1 MAAPRATGNQ
11 GFCHLTLIV
20 KMPSPRL
27 EGVAV
32 LGNLP
37 ALGSWETPVPM
48 VAIEGGAR
56 WKLPEPVAVPRGA
69 SIRYRYAFTQGG
81 RLVEYEPI
89 EADRRLVA
97 TNRGLIG
104 EDVFGDAE
112 DDDEA
117 GDVATHAMDGGD
129 TLQPPSGSAFAGPR
143 DEAAAADAGG
153 PPRPASDA
161 APVDGDHGGRDAPSM
176 ASRAARRAMSAG
188 LTVAPLSCG
197 SPVPDVEAEAKLVK
211 PAASDAPAPSL
222 QSDSDSHSQTHSLG
236 HIRVPPA
243 SNPMRAIQAAARAKP
258 AASGRPSP
266 RGSPSTASVAVP
278 AAKEGVI
285 TGSMVYHE
293 VIPAVLGSLM
303 RRRRMVCVTLSLPVI
318 LRKLPSPPGGPP
330 RWTAV
335 FDPDDFLAR
344 GASRSVADTVEVLWV
359 GFVTR
364 ECMDRVTASEAP
376 RRSSVASTDSDR
388 RLAGVAPGSPPALG
402 LSARPS
408 PASADA
414 GRPSSTSGP
423 WTAVDQAVEAHL
435 AGPEG
440 KAVTIDAT
448 PDASGLNLGLVD
460 SLDHEPQVDDLV
472 VPLAAEDR
480 KAIREAL
487 EGISC
492 VPIFL
497 EDMAH
502 MESARRAASAA
513 AAAARAGAHK
523 AGQDSGASVT
533 SSAARAAAAPV
544 ASHTASSAPAGAS
557 SDAQGRGGPNAG
569 AGAGD
574 EFVGGG
580 AAGAAGESGEGAAR
594 PGRPPPIRPT
604 EGPAPGATSHAGTP
618 GAAHDGDDEVALVA
632 GIDTPADKAG
642 AYQLPS
648 GTLGPE
654 PVRSPTAADHADR
667 PSSGAFGGVAGSSG
681 EGGWAPDLAGAAG
694 SAAPR
699 AHSRHGT
706 VDSQA
711 SNRTAPAASGPQ
723 ARCSTPE
730 AGATVPD
737 KPASASEGG
746 SPPAAA
752 AAASA
757 HRRGSSVV
765 APTDCEP
772 SPASMA
778 HALRLMRRFA
788 AYLSMVIGPNLHNV
802 QEVGDLPSLMS
813 FGASFLS
820 EAAAGAASGGSDG
833 AQPPVKRARS
843 PGGPPVPPSQP
854 GPRAAAAASAAPLF
868 GNSPATGR
876 TAGLPRVGPEVVSDS
891 PATAATRR
899 AGFGRLHVDA
909 VLAVAQRGWKAYRR
923 INEGFARV
931 IMEVY
936 KEGDVVWTHDYWL
949 CLLPAYL
956 SHLCNPSPSLIFFMH
971 APFPTSEIFRTLGN
985 REELVRGML
994 AADVVGFHTFNHARH
1009 FLQVCKRVLGIPFS
1023 SREGGRIGLDIGGRD
1038 VSVTISHVGVEPEE
1052 LDKLMASE
1060 EAAAYARDLRRRHPD
1075 RVIIA
1080 GMDSAGRL
1088 QGIALKLLAFERL
1101 LEQNQ
1106 QLAHAVVLV
1115 QCVETRPIAMHSDS
1129 AMNKRELGQLVRR
1142 INERFGP
1149 VVDLIE
1155 AVSFGPSFR
1164 VGLFHS
1170 ADVLFQTPVRE
1181 GLSLMPLEYIFVR
1194 TRWQLRRSA
1203 ALYGTADGD
1212 GPDGSGTAPASPTS
1226 PSSRSAK
1233 GRDDAAAGSGGADGD
1248 LDASSFVLE
1257 PAAAAN
1263 FPGGVTAQGGRAPGA
1278 GVARSL
1284 REPPKRGHTRRSS
1297 DPSSLSRD
1305 GGAAVAH
1312 VSTAEARETLLSST
1326 RHRHDAVLPPGSPV
1340 NLLGEMPAHYATIAA
1355 PRDSGSQGGA
1365 ASGSVDALL
1374 GRDGRTPPGQPSAQL
1389 PGSQAGS
1396 RRAAVAAPAR
1406 PAGVSGL
1413 LDAAVPEE
1421 DDDDDEDATAQERRE
1436 RTRGT
1441 PGMPPAPGF
1450 WSPASPSMGPSSDGS
1465 PRPRDAS
1472 GSPVLGASRPAR
1484 AGASVAG
1491 QGIASASSRRASD
1504 AAGRP
1509 GHAIGRT
1516 TALGVG
1522 NARRRGS
1529 PRLAPARRSPLAGPA
1544 QPASAAEG
1552 GAPSLRHSASLPF
1565 LPRVRSFAHVM
1576 VPNIPD
1582 VEALTA
1588 PLPPPD
1594 RGGCVVLSEFS
1605 TASHIL
1611 NSTLRV
1617 NPFHVD
1623 DTAKTL
1629 AKAIGMED
1637 SERSHRQWRDYHYAK
1652 RNPSAHWSRRVLT
1665 ELLTVEA
1672 EAATGSG
1679 TFTELEPSVST
1690 RNAFSVPAQLG
1701 RRGAGASCS
1710 HLVTDAVA
1718 ESFSAAG
1725 RRVLFVDY
1733 GGTLIAREGSGMY
1746 VKHEFLGQSHSAR
1759 TLPHDVLRDLARLAA
1774 DPASTVVVL
1783 VGLNISNGDAAALA
1797 SIPNLTIALENSAVV
1812 SWGARDKMRLSGLVK
1827 GSPVGAEGI
1836 AVNVNTAIF
1845 AGREWVRLPESAQFL
1860 EGALSAE
1867 WREAVAVARARM
1879 DEYRWRVNGSTVRET
1894 GAMLSWD
1901 YSNADPEWGKQQAG
1915 RLVDDLRA
1923 MLTSPNVSVGRRR
1936 VMVEVSP
1943 AGVTK
1948 GTLAERILASLTSTE
1963 AASTFALAVGDDS
1976 SDEDMF
1982 KAVHSFV
1989 VRAAALSV
1997 PGPLDADA
2005 DGDSVVGPTP
2015 DTGSSSPAP
2024 NTSSTPE
2031 TDPADPMH
2039 AASAAA
2045 AGSAA
2050 APAQGVRVYSVCVG
2064 RKHSSARYFLGNVK
2078 EVRSL
2083 IAELAATF

>member
-1 MAAPRATGNQ
+1 
-11 GFCHLTLIV
+11 
-20 KMPSPRL
+20 MPSPRL

-37 ALGSWETPVPM
+37 ALGSWESPVPL
-48 VAIEGGAR
+48 VAIDGGAR

-69 SIRYRYAFTQGG
+69 SIQYRYAFTEGG
-81 RLVEYEPI
+81 RLSEYEPI
-89 EADRRLVA
+89 DADRRLIA
-97 TNRGLIG
+97 TSRRVTI
-104 EDVFGDAE
+104 EDTFGDAE
-112 DDDEA
+112 EDEEVEEVEEAHGAA
-117 GDVATHAMDGGD
+117 GTQPTGRDGA
-129 TLQPPSGSAFAGPR
+129 LQPPAGSAFAAPQQQTT
-143 DEAAAADAGG
+143 AADAAV
-153 PPRPASDA
+153 PAIPALSSAVATHPAPHQDNHA
-161 APVDGDHGGRDAPSM
+161 APSV

-188 LTVAPLSCG
+188 LAVPPLNCG
-197 SPVPDVEAEAKLVK
+197 SPLPDSAPEHQPLAEQ
-211 PAASDAPAPSL
+211 APAGAAAPS
-222 QSDSDSHSQTHSLG
+222 QSDSDSHSQSQSLG
-236 HIRVPPA
+236 HIRVPPS
-243 SNPMRAIQAAARAKP
+243 SNPMRAIQAAARALPSASRRRSPGGVAPHSP
-258 AASGRPSP
+258 ASIS
-266 RGSPSTASVAVP
+266 

-293 VIPAVLGSLM
+293 IIPAVLGSLM

-318 LRKLPSPPGGPP
+318 LRKLPCAPGGAP

-344 GASRSVADTVEVLWV
+344 GTSRSVADTVEVVWV

-388 RLAGVAPGSPPALG
+388 RRAGVAPGSPPAVG

-408 PASADA
+408 TATAEADPSAS
-414 GRPSSTSGP
+414 SV
-423 WTAVDQAVEAHL
+423 WKAVDQAVEAHL
-435 AGPEG
+435 GAPAG
-440 KAVTIDAT
+440 AVHAPDTAAL
-448 PDASGLNLGLVD
+448 DASGLNLGLVD
-460 SLDHEPQVDDLV
+460 SLDREPQVDDLV
-472 VPLAAEDR
+472 VPLAAADR

-502 MESARRAASAA
+502 MESARRASAAAVAATAGGRGHRAGGTSADSSAVHVAA
-513 AAAARAGAHK
+513 AAAAAK
-523 AGQDSGASVT
+523 
-533 SSAARAAAAPV
+533 AAAAATATPAAAAGEAAASTV
-544 ASHTASSAPAGAS
+544 AAASSRPPAVVGAS
-557 SDAQGRGGPNAG
+557 SD
-569 AGAGD
+569 
-574 EFVGGG
+574 
-580 AAGAAGESGEGAAR
+580 R
-594 PGRPPPIRPT
+594 PGHHLQHQQQRPPPIRPT
-604 EGPAPGATSHAGTP
+604 VATGSSAAGRAGTP
-618 GAAHDGDDEVALVA
+618 ASAHDGDDEVALVA

-648 GTLGPE
+648 GTVGPE
-654 PVRSPTAADHADR
+654 PVGSPSAADDA
-667 PSSGAFGGVAGSSG
+667 GAMGPGRTLGSR
-681 EGGWAPDLAGAAG
+681 GGWTQLSAGTDPASDEHRSHA
-694 SAAPR
+694 
-699 AHSRHGT
+699 RHGT
-706 VDSQA
+706 ADSEA
-711 SNRTAPAASGPQ
+711 SRSSAPAGSGHQ
-723 ARCSTPE
+723 SH
-730 AGATVPD
+730 GSVPVAD
-737 KPASASEGG
+737 AILQGKPVSASEGG
-746 SPPAAA
+746 TPPSS
-752 AAASA
+752 AS
-757 HRRGSSVV
+757 HRRVSSVA

-772 SPASMA
+772 SAASMA

-813 FGASFLS
+813 FGASFLA
-820 EAAAGAASGGSDG
+820 EAAAGANGD
-833 AQPPVKRARS
+833 AQPPAKRARS
-843 PGGPPVPPSQP
+843 PGAPFAPPAHHA
-854 GPRAAAAASAAPLF
+854 PRP
-868 GNSPATGR
+868 SPARTPLSASPSTGR
-876 TAGLPRVGPEVVSDS
+876 TAGLPRTGPEVAADS
-891 PATAATRR
+891 PATEATRR

-923 INEGFARV
+923 VNEGFARV

-956 SHLCNPSPSLIFFMH
+956 SHLCNPAPSLIFFMH

-1203 ALYGTADGD
+1203 ALYGTSADDVADGN
-1212 GPDGSGTAPASPTS
+1212 GSAPASPATPGS
-1226 PSSRSAK
+1226 LTGKAE
-1233 GRDDAAAGSGGADGD
+1233 DDVAADEGEADRD

-1257 PAAAAN
+1257 PSAAVN
-1263 FPGGVTAQGGRAPGA
+1263 FPGGNAALTGLATGA
-1278 GVARSL
+1278 SAARSM

-1297 DPSSLSRD
+1297 DPSSLPRD
-1305 GGAAVAH
+1305 SFAPPAH
-1312 VSTAEARETLLSST
+1312 VSAAEARETLLSNT
-1326 RHRHDAVLPPGSPV
+1326 RHRHDTVIPPGSPV
-1340 NLLGEMPAHYATIAA
+1340 NILGEMPAHYATIAA
-1355 PRDSGSQGGA
+1355 PRDGSSQGAPGSA
-1365 ASGSVDALL
+1365 SVDALL
-1374 GRDGRTPPGQPSAQL
+1374 GRDGRTPAGQPSAQA
-1389 PGSQAGS
+1389 SAAQSGS
-1396 RRAAVAAPAR
+1396 RRVAVAGPAR
-1406 PAGVSGL
+1406 PAGVSGM

-1421 DDDDDEDATAQERRE
+1421 DDDDDEDATAQERRA

-1441 PGMPPAPGF
+1441 PGMPPAPGY
-1450 WSPASPSMGPSSDGS
+1450 WSPASPSMGPSSDSS
-1465 PRPRDAS
+1465 PRPRADS
-1472 GSPVLGASRPAR
+1472 GSPVLGAGKPPRGGAPIASRGIAAVAGRRTSDLVGRPSYSGGR
-1484 AGASVAG
+1484 STTTSMAGAG
-1491 QGIASASSRRASD
+1491 
-1504 AAGRP
+1504 
-1509 GHAIGRT
+1509 T
-1516 TALGVG
+1516 
-1522 NARRRGS
+1522 RGS
-1529 PRLAPARRSPLAGPA
+1529 PRLAPARGSPLAGPT
-1544 QPASAAEG
+1544 PVGSAADG
-1552 GAPSLRHSASLPF
+1552 TASVLRHSASLPF
-1565 LPRVRSFAHVM
+1565 LPRVRSFAHVL

-1690 RNAFSVPAQLG
+1690 KNAFSVPAQLG

-1759 TLPHDVLRDLARLAA
+1759 TLPHEVLRDLARIAA

-1827 GSPVGAEGI
+1827 GRPVGAEGI

-1860 EGALSAE
+1860 EGDLSAE
-1867 WREAVAVARARM
+1867 WREAVAVARSRM

-1915 RLVDDLRA
+1915 RLVDDLRT

-1948 GTLAERILASLTSTE
+1948 GTLAERILASLTATE
-1963 AASTFALAVGDDS
+1963 SATTFALAVGDDS

-1989 VRAAALSV
+1989 VRATAHSV
-1997 PGPLDADA
+1997 PGPLDPDA
-2005 DGDSVVGPTP
+2005 DGDSMAGPTP

-2024 NTSSTPE
+2024 NTSSSPD
-2031 TDPADPMH
+2031 TDAADPLH
-2039 AASAAA
+2039 AATAAA
-2045 AGSAA
+2045 AAS